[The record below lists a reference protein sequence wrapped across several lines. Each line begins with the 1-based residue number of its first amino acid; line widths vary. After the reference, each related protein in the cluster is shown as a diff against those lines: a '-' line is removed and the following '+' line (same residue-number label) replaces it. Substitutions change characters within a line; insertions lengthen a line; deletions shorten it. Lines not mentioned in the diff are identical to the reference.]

1 MYGFYNFT
9 AVGKEEKM
17 KRINGIDPGLRRS
30 FVPTASVCAENLF
43 LAVLFN
49 FESDTLF
56 WVRLQRLVKI
66 VNPREEVE

>member
-43 LAVLFN
+43 FADLSILRVILCFG
-49 FESDTLF
+49 FDCKD
-56 WVRLQRLVKI
+56 W
-66 VNPREEVE
+66 